1 MSKVLLNFLNLTA
14 IGSETTVQVQVLES
28 HKAEFKTTTSSCIHI
43 WSACSRYF
51 HSWTIILLSH
61 LQIVLQIQQGVWLY
75 ISKWHNHPFTC
86 FKVRIICTVK
96 QSDINKFTKINST
109 FKKKKI
115 SGLSYIVKNSKI
127 SLYLQKI
134 YTSIDSIKKIICI
147 FTIKKIY

>member
-14 IGSETTVQVQVLES
+14 IGSETTTVQVQVLES
-28 HKAEFKTTTSSCIHI
+28 HKAEFKTTT
-43 WSACSRYF
+43 WNVCSRYF
-51 HSWTIILLSH
+51 HSWTIILSH
-61 LQIVLQIQQGVWLY
+61 LQIVLQIQQGVWLH

-86 FKVRIICTVK
+86 FKVRVICTVK

-109 FKKKKI
+109 FQKKKKI
-115 SGLSYIVKNSKI
+115 SVLSYIVKNSKI